1 MAGARGTNMNSVGGA
16 SMKLKLSA
24 FASGFAPK
32 ESWSRT
38 SSERHLTRATQ
49 TVPMV
54 VLCLVA
60 FCTFPSANHAQ
71 VPVYEV
77 TPVESTIKFGVESS
91 VSIKGTFDKWNAT
104 LKFSSTDVRSAVL
117 EIEIQAESV
126 ETGSG
131 MKNNKL
137 KGKDFFDVKNSPT
150 ITFKSTKVVQ
160 TGPNTFDVE
169 GDFTIRGV
177 TRSEKLTV
185 TDKGKGTSSGSIEGT
200 MAFDRK
206 DYGMNSH
213 IPFIKIANRVEVDV
227 DLKWKRISGPPP
239 VFQQ

>member
-1 MAGARGTNMNSVGGA
+1 MLTEEKPAAVAERDLARA
-16 SMKLKLSA
+16 
-24 FASGFAPK
+24 
-32 ESWSRT
+32 RT
-38 SSERHLTRATQ
+38 RHSST
-49 TVPMV
+49 V
-54 VLCLVA
+54 VLCLLG
-60 FCTFPSANHAQ
+60 FCALPPANSAQ

-91 VSIKGTFDKWNAT
+91 VPIKGSFDKWDASIK
-104 LKFSSTDVRSAVL
+104 LSSTDVRSAVL
-117 EIEIQAESV
+117 YIEIQADSV
-126 ETGSG
+126 NTGSG
-131 MKNNKL
+131 MKNSKL
-137 KGKDFFDVKNSPT
+137 KSKDFFNVKDSPT

>member
-1 MAGARGTNMNSVGGA
+1 
-16 SMKLKLSA
+16 MKL
-24 FASGFAPK
+24 
-32 ESWSRT
+32 ESI
-38 SSERHLTRATQ
+38 
-49 TVPMV
+49 PMV
-54 VLCLVA
+54 VLCLVV
-60 FCTFPSANHAQ
+60 FCAFPSANRAQ
-71 VPVYEV
+71 IPVYEV

-117 EIEIQAESV
+117 EIEIQADSV

-160 TGPNTFDVE
+160 TGSNTFDVE

-177 TRSEKLTV
+177 TKKEKLTV
-185 TDKGKGTSSGSIEGT
+185 TD
-200 MAFDRK
+200 
-206 DYGMNSH
+206 N
-213 IPFIKIANRVEVDV
+213 
-227 DLKWKRISGPPP
+227 
-239 VFQQ
+239 

>member
-1 MAGARGTNMNSVGGA
+1 
-16 SMKLKLSA
+16 MKLKPIA
-24 FASGFAPK
+24 FASGFAAR
-32 ESWSRT
+32 ENWSRT
-38 SSERHLTRATQ
+38 SNERDLTRARTRAL
-49 TVPMV
+49 PMV

-60 FCTFPSANHAQ
+60 FCAFPSANHAQ

-91 VSIKGTFDKWNAT
+91 VPIKGTFGKWNAS

-117 EIEIQAESV
+117 EIEIQADSV

-137 KGKDFFDVKNSPT
+137 KGKDFFDAKNSPT

-177 TRSEKLTV
+177 TKSEKLTV
-185 TDKGKGTSSGSIEGT
+185 TDNGKGTSSGSIEGT

-213 IPFIKIANRVEVDV
+213 IPFIKIANRVEVNIN
-227 DLKWKRISGPPP
+227 LKWKRVSGPPP